1 MHYCVIM
8 ELHNKTSIMKN
19 TIVHALS
26 VLFLLFAVIPLHAQ
40 EEDQPLA
47 SESAPAEVAEEPIE
61 VKERKYVTDKL
72 RLSLY
77 KQSNDRSGTLKLL
90 VSGDVLDILERQGPY
105 SRVRTSEGDIGW
117 VKNGFLVSTPTAS
130 YQLIEEE
137 KKNKI
142 LSEQLEQYGDTQK
155 LVDDYEDTISKINA
169 DLETLRSS
177 NEDTESQLQQLTSEN
192 TLLKEQIEASQQGQ
206 LTVSDILFLLKSYWY
221 VIAILVLVLII
232 GGFVIGKVMVEK
244 QVKRH
249 FQGVKVW

>member
-1 MHYCVIM
+1 
-8 ELHNKTSIMKN
+8 MKN
-19 TIVHALS
+19 NLVSALS
-26 VLFLLFAVIPLHAQ
+26 VLLLLFSALPLHAQ
-40 EEDQPLA
+40 EEDQALA
-47 SESAPAEVAEEPIE
+47 SESAPAEAVVEEPIE
-61 VKERKYVTDKL
+61 VKEKKYVTDKL

-90 VSGDVLDILERQGPY
+90 VSGDVLGILERKGPY
-105 SRVRTSEGDIGW
+105 SRVRTTDGVIGW
-117 VKNGFLVSTPTAS
+117 VKNGFLVDTPTAS

-169 DLETLRSS
+169 DLEALQST
-177 NEDTESQLQQLTSEN
+177 NEETQNQLQQATDEN
-192 TLLKEQIEASQQGQ
+192 LSLKEQIEASQQGQ
-206 LTVSDILFLLKSYWY
+206 LTTNDILFLLKSYWY
-221 VIAILVLVLII
+221 VIVGLVLALVIA
-232 GGFVIGKVMVEK
+232 GFVLGKVMIEN

>member
-1 MHYCVIM
+1 
-8 ELHNKTSIMKN
+8 MKN
-19 TIVHALS
+19 NLVPAFS
-26 VLFLLFAVIPLHAQ
+26 VLLFLLSALPLHAQ
-40 EEDQPLA
+40 EEDQALA
-47 SESAPAEVAEEPIE
+47 SESAPAEEVVAEEPIE

-90 VSGDVLDILERQGPY
+90 VSGDVLDILERKGPY
-105 SRVRTSEGDIGW
+105 SRVRTTRGEIGW
-117 VKNGFLVSTPTAS
+117 VKNGFLVDTPTAS

-155 LVDDYEDTISKINA
+155 LVDDYEDTISKISA
-169 DLETLRSS
+169 DLEALRSS
-177 NEDTESQLQQLTSEN
+177 SEDTKNQLQQATNEN
-192 TLLKEQIEASQQGQ
+192 LSLKDQIEASQQGQ
-206 LTVSDILFLLKSYWY
+206 LTVNDILFLLKSYWY
-221 VIAILVLVLII
+221 VIVGLVLALII
-232 GGFVIGKVMVEK
+232 AGFVLGKVMVEN